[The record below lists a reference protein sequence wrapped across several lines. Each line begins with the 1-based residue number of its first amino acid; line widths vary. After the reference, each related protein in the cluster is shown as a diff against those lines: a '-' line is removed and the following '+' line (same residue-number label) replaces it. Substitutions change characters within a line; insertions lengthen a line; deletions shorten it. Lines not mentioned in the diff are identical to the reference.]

1 MEVQATAAIKEVVL
15 SPTRSSPRLAHFID
29 KHTLSK
35 AERRVAEKN
44 LELKEGNLL
53 DTSLGSFNF
62 FDAVARISH
71 LGIYY
76 GINDN
81 ERVSSVKQFLEGG
94 GVIFLIV
101 GSC

>member
-1 MEVQATAAIKEVVL
+1 LTLLLVL
-15 SPTRSSPRLAHFID
+15 LI
-29 KHTLSK
+29 
-35 AERRVAEKN
+35 
-44 LELKEGNLL
+44 
-53 DTSLGSFNF
+53 F

-94 GVIFLIV
+94 E
-101 GSC
+101 